1 MRGKFLAVT
10 TPFDL
15 EITKTKRK
23 NRKKK
28 KQATTITPGKS
39 SSSYYLLIDKPL
51 VENNMAERGGEGNRP
66 PRRTLGDYAYQ
77 QGPKHYNNIVSFQQ

>member
-39 SSSYYLLIDKPL
+39 SSNYLSTDKPQFDACPSQQ
-51 VENNMAERGGEGNRP
+51 NDQGEDTQRKFQP
-66 PRRTLGDYAYQ
+66 PWAWLE
-77 QGPKHYNNIVSFQQ
+77 PS

>member
-1 MRGKFLAVT
+1 MDS

-15 EITKTKRK
+15 EVSKIERK

-39 SSSYYLLIDKPL
+39 SSFDYLSTDKPL
-51 VENNMAERGGEGNRP
+51 VENNMANQGGN
-66 PRRTLGDYAYQ
+66 
-77 QGPKHYNNIVSFQQ
+77 